1 VTSLF
6 AVPYPAAVR
15 LLADSPPRNT
25 GPNFGKAS
33 PFGLLVIVLLLIC
46 TFLLIWSMNRHLRKL
61 PASFDRN
68 NPEPDQAADDGTV
81 GLDSGEDNQASPQR
95 RGKRDER
102 PREPDG

>member
-1 VTSLF
+1 VTSLLP
-6 AVPYPAAVR
+6 APYLAAVR
-15 LLADSPPRNT
+15 LLADNPPRNT

-61 PASFDRN
+61 PDSFDRN

-81 GLDSGEDNQASPQR
+81 GLEPGEDNQTSPR
-95 RGKRDER
+95 RRRKRHER
-102 PREPDG
+102 PREPGG